1 VAGAHNRKVS
11 CQIDIVTLSNDIYQN
26 ETVIQDGATFH
37 GTQVGTILDYML
49 ASDVVASLNAQ
60 AVDGLQIQI
69 VDLETES
76 ILAGDMRYET
86 SLTFSIY
93 GGPV

>member
-1 VAGAHNRKVS
+1 VS